1 MIAALLGLLLALA
14 VLVAGALVS
23 ANRAR
28 HAVREVRVEA
38 DPLRRSRDPR

>member
-14 VLVAGALVS
+14 LLVGVALIT
-23 ANRAR
+23 ARRAR

-38 DPLRRSRDPR
+38 QPFRRSHPDR

>member
-14 VLVAGALVS
+14 VLVAVGLFMAG
-23 ANRAR
+23 RAK

-38 DPLRRSRDPR
+38 RTFGRRDQR